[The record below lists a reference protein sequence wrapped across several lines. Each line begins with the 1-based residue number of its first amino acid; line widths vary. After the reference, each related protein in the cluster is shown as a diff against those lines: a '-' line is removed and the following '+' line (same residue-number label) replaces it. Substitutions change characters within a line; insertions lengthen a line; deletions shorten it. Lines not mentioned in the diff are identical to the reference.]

1 MAIRQQNIILLS
13 FASFTIFCYLC
24 PTKHNE
30 KHTILKSNTK
40 HMSFPLNKQ
49 LVDQTC
55 IDFGL
60 RNAHELGNASIRQL
74 VGVVKDIERATGEE
88 FVHMEL
94 GEPGLP
100 SEVIGIEA
108 EHQALLAG
116 YGSKYPIITGIPEL
130 KHWGSEFVKAF
141 INLDIPEDCI
151 VPTVGSMQ
159 AAFALNL
166 TMSQLDAQRDT
177 VLFIDPCFPVQKQQC
192 KVIGV
197 KVDSIDVADFR
208 GEALADEL
216 ERHFKTGKIAAILFS
231 NPNNPSWMC
240 LTERELEII
249 GRLATKY
256 NVLVIEDLAYL
267 NMDFREKR
275 GTPYEPPYQPT
286 VGKYTNNCVHMI
298 SASKIFSYA
307 GQRVAMVAMNPTLA
321 HRHFDALAKRY
332 DNDGQFLRNFVY
344 IILYSLS
351 SGVTHSTQFAMAAM
365 MKAAC
370 QGRLNFVEHTK
381 EYEKRSKRIK
391 DIMLKNGFH
400 IVYDT
405 DADQREVGNGFFFTF
420 GYKDWTGEQ
429 LLNKLIYYGVSAIS
443 LRPTGAQR
451 EGMRGCASAIRED
464 QYDELDQRLALFNQ
478 DYGK

>member
-1 MAIRQQNIILLS
+1 
-13 FASFTIFCYLC
+13 
-24 PTKHNE
+24 
-30 KHTILKSNTK
+30 
-40 HMSFPLNKQ
+40 MSFPLNKQ
-49 LVDQTC
+49 TVDNIC

-60 RNAHELGNASIRQL
+60 RNAHELGAASIRQL

-100 SEVIGIEA
+100 SEQIGIEA
-108 EHQALLAG
+108 EHEALLKG
-116 YGSKYPIITGIPEL
+116 YGAKYPVITGIPEL

-141 INLDIPEDCI
+141 VGLDIPDECI

-159 AAFALNL
+159 AAFALNM
-166 TMSQLDAQRDT
+166 TMSQLDSKRDT

-197 KVDSIDVADFR
+197 RVDCFDVADFR
-208 GEALADEL
+208 GEALAEEL
-216 ERHFKTGKIAAILFS
+216 ERHFKTGRIAAMLFS

-267 NMDFREKR
+267 NMDFRDTKR
-275 GTPYEPPYQPT
+275 GTPYEPPYQPS
-286 VGKYTNNCVHMI
+286 VGRYTNNCVHMI
-298 SASKIFSYA
+298 SASKMFSYA
-307 GQRVAMVAMNPTLA
+307 GQRGAIVAMNPALA
-321 HRHFDALAKRY
+321 HRCFASLGERY
-332 DNDGQFLRNFVY
+332 GNDGQFLRNFVY

-351 SGVTHSTQFAMAAM
+351 SGVTHSVQFAMAAM
-365 MKAAC
+365 FRAAC
-370 QGRLNFVEHTK
+370 QGKLHFVDNTR
-381 EYEKRSKRIK
+381 EYERRAARIK
-391 DIMLKNGFH
+391 EIMLKNGFR
-400 IVYDT
+400 IVYDR
-405 DADQREVGNGFFFTF
+405 DADGREVGNGFFFTF

-429 LLNKLIYYGVSAIS
+429 MLNKLIYYGVSAIA
-443 LRPTGAQR
+443 LAPTGAKR

-464 QYDELDQRLALFNQ
+464 QYDELDKRLAKFNA
-478 DYGK
+478 DFGK

>member
-1 MAIRQQNIILLS
+1 MN
-13 FASFTIFCYLC
+13 
-24 PTKHNE
+24 
-30 KHTILKSNTK
+30 
-40 HMSFPLNKQ
+40 FPLDKDTIDNI
-49 LVDQTC
+49 C

-100 SEVIGIEA
+100 SEMIGIEA
-108 EHQALLAG
+108 EHEALLNG
-116 YGSKYPIITGIPEL
+116 YGAKYPVITGIPEV

-141 INLDIPEDCI
+141 VGLDIPDDCI

-166 TMSQLDAQRDT
+166 TMSQLDSERDT

-197 KVDSIDVADFR
+197 RVDCFDVADFR
-208 GEALADEL
+208 GEALAAEL
-216 ERHFKTGKIAAILFS
+216 ERHFQTGRIAAMLFS

-249 GRLATKY
+249 GQLATKY
-256 NVLVIEDLAYL
+256 NVIVIEDLAYL
-267 NMDFREKR
+267 NMDFRDTKR
-275 GTPYEPPYQPT
+275 GIPYQPPYQPS
-286 VGKYTNNCVHMI
+286 VGRYTNNCVHML
-298 SASKIFSYA
+298 SASKMFSYA
-307 GQRVAMVAMNPTLA
+307 GQRGAIVAVNPALA
-321 HRHFDALAKRY
+321 HRCFPSLGKRY

-351 SGVTHSTQFAMAAM
+351 SGVTHSVQFAMAAM
-365 MKAAC
+365 FKAAC
-370 QGRLNFVEHTK
+370 QGKLNFVAHTR
-381 EYEKRSKRIK
+381 EYERRAKRIK
-391 DIMLKNGFH
+391 DIMVKNGFH
-400 IVYDT
+400 IVYDK
-405 DADQREVGNGFFFTF
+405 DADGSEVGNGFFFTF
-420 GYKDWTGEQ
+420 GYKDWTGEKM
-429 LLNKLIYYGVSAIS
+429 LNKLIYYGVSAIALAS
-443 LRPTGAQR
+443 TGAMR

-464 QYDELDQRLALFNQ
+464 QYQLLDERLRKFNE
-478 DYGK
+478 DFKDK

>member
-1 MAIRQQNIILLS
+1 M
-13 FASFTIFCYLC
+13 
-24 PTKHNE
+24 
-30 KHTILKSNTK
+30 
-40 HMSFPLNKQ
+40 FPLDKQ

-55 IDFGL
+55 MDFGL

-88 FVHMEL
+88 FIHMEL

-100 SEVIGIEA
+100 AEQIGIEA
-108 EHQALLAG
+108 EHQALLNG
-116 YGSKYPIITGIPEL
+116 YAARYPVITGIPEV
-130 KHWGSEFVKAF
+130 KHWGSEFVRAF
-141 INLDIPEDCI
+141 VGLDIPDDCI

-166 TMSQLDAQRDT
+166 TMSQLDKERDT

-197 KVDSIDVADFR
+197 RVDCFDVADFR
-208 GEALADEL
+208 GEALEAEL
-216 ERHFKTGKIAAILFS
+216 ERHFKTGRIAAMLFS

-275 GTPYEPPYQPT
+275 GVPYEPPYQPS
-286 VGKYTNNCVHMI
+286 VGRYTNNCVHMI
-298 SASKIFSYA
+298 SCSKMFSYA
-307 GQRVAMVAMNPTLA
+307 GQRGAIVAMNPVLA
-321 HRHFDALAKRY
+321 HRCFPALAERY
-332 DNDGQFLRNFVY
+332 GNDGQFLRNFVY

-351 SGVTHSTQFAMAAM
+351 SGVTHSVQFAMAAM
-365 MKAAC
+365 FRAAC
-370 QGRLNFVEHTK
+370 QGNIRFVENTREYARRAAKIK
-381 EYEKRSKRIK
+381 E
-391 DIMLKNGFH
+391 IMLRNGFH
-400 IVYDT
+400 IVYDR
-405 DADQREVGNGFFFTF
+405 DADGKEVGDGFFFTF

-429 LLNKLIYYGVSAIS
+429 LLNKLIYYGVSAIALGS
-443 LRPTGAQR
+443 TGAER
-451 EGMRGCASAIRED
+451 EGMRGCASSIRDD
-464 QYDELDQRLALFNQ
+464 QYDELDRRLAAFHRDFQ
-478 DYGK
+478 